1 MEKNRDTLDKIKEK
15 IKINFSIQFS
25 GKVKKF
31 LRVFYEW
38 GRDAKGLYKKTTTEK
53 EVKKLVE
60 GYEKNTWGEVKDQKT
75 PGTPGTT
82 PSKSDLEEP
91 QDISNY
97 R

>member
-38 GRDAKGLYKKTTTEK
+38 GRDTKGSYAKTTMEK
-53 EVKKLVE
+53 YVENLVE
-60 GYEKNTWGEVKDQKT
+60 DYEKNTVGEVKVCKTSGTPCKT
-75 PGTPGTT
+75 PIH
-82 PSKSDLEEP
+82 SDL
-91 QDISNY
+91 
-97 R
+97 

>member
-31 LRVFYEW
+31 LRMYYEW
-38 GRDAKGLYKKTTTEK
+38 GRDAKGLYEKTTMEK
-53 EVKKLVE
+53 DIKKLVE
-60 GYEKNTWGEVKDQKT
+60 GYEKNNWGEVQVQKT
-75 PGTPGTT
+75 SGTPGTT
-82 PSKSDLEEP
+82 QSKSDLEEP